1 MARRPPHAWLFALL
15 VLSLSSPAP
24 AGASN
29 AWEELAYRKLGAVS
43 LERCLPAPWAGVADL
58 GLRLEL
64 APSGRVLDVG
74 VSHGPPPQQRGLES
88 YELDGLE
95 RCVRR
100 KLRRLLL
107 RKLPAGR
114 EPVLLLRLRAT
125 LSTADLEPGF
135 ELDLPPQEPGPGTA
149 LVALFRVAPV
159 PLDETA
165 RLVSDRATAAAAP
178 GIRGLGPQLVGCLGP
193 EPPPL
198 TLDLSFSADGR
209 PALAADSEDLEPE
222 ALTCLGEVLQQVRLG
237 PSAAGQI
244 LRATWAFGPS
254 PGTWVSSSELA
265 RGRLDKEGAQR
276 AIWGSAPAFLTCW
289 ELTAQGSP
297 VQLKALVRPDGS
309 VHAAGALAWQG
320 NPRGVATCLART
332 LATVVFPEPA
342 GPGWAWLDLP
352 ITPPGG
358 G

>member
-1 MARRPPHAWLFALL
+1 MVRRPPHAWLL
-15 VLSLSSPAP
+15 VVLALSLLGPSA

-29 AWEELAYRKLGAVS
+29 AWEELAFRKLGALS
-43 LERCLPAPWAGVADL
+43 LERCLPAPWSGAADL

-64 APSGRVLDVG
+64 APGGGVSDVI
-74 VSHGPPPQQRGLES
+74 VSHGPPPEQRGLES
-88 YELDGLE
+88 YDLEALE

-100 KLRRLLL
+100 KLRRVRL
-107 RKLPAGR
+107 RKVPAGR
-114 EPVLLLRLRAT
+114 DPALLLRLRAT

-135 ELDLPPQEPGPGTA
+135 ELDLPPQGPGPGSA

-165 RLVSDRATAAAAP
+165 RLVADRATAAAAP
-178 GIRGLGPQLVGCLGP
+178 AIRGLGAQLVGCLGA
-193 EPPPL
+193 EPSPL
-198 TLDLSFSADGR
+198 TLDLTFSADGR
-209 PALAADSEDLEPE
+209 PALAAATEGLEPE
-222 ALTCLGEVLQQVRLG
+222 AAACLAEVLQQVRLG
-237 PSAAGQI
+237 AATAGQI

-265 RGRLDKEGAQR
+265 RGRLDKERTQR
-276 AIWGSAPAFLTCW
+276 AIWGSAPAFLACW
-289 ELTAQGSP
+289 ELTPVGSP

-309 VHAAGALAWQG
+309 VHAAGAVSWQG
-320 NPRGVATCLART
+320 SPQGVATCLART
-332 LATVVFPEPA
+332 LATVSFVAPA